1 MFGLLPSQGREVPV
15 ECMPPI
21 EIHANDEVIATGEY
35 DREGTLV
42 AQSIRK
48 VQAPVPPPPVPAQ
61 KTRIKRMI
69 LWALL
74 GNAVAFLP
82 LIPILQKVLER
93 EQQYLFLPLIL
104 SPLAAMLLARKFRGG
119 RPTERVRLA
128 GLFALVIPLLLLFFD
143 H

>member
-48 VQAPVPPPPVPAQ
+48 VQAPAPPPPVPAQ

-74 GNAVAFLP
+74 GNMVAFLAVY
-82 LIPILQKVLER
+82 LIDKITHLDQVSGNILLLV
-93 EQQYLFLPLIL
+93 F
-104 SPLAAMLLARKFRGG
+104 SPMAAVILARKFRGS
-119 RPTERVRLA
+119 RPKERVRLA
-128 GLFALVIPLLLLFFD
+128 GLFALVLPVIISLFN

>member
-1 MFGLLPSQGREVPV
+1 
-15 ECMPPI
+15 MPPI

-48 VQAPVPPPPVPAQ
+48 VQAPVPPPPAPPQ

-74 GNAVAFLP
+74 GNAVGFLP
-82 LIPILQKVLER
+82 LLPILENVLKR
-93 EQQYLFLPLIL
+93 DQQYLLLPLIL
-104 SPLAAMLLARKFRGG
+104 SPLVAILLARKFRGG

-128 GLFALVIPLLLLFFD
+128 GLFALVIPLLILFFD